1 MAIEKKNFLGGL
13 NSDIEDRLMPTGDYR
28 YALNVRASKSDGANE
43 GSIEN
48 TKGNTLISFPM
59 PNGDSKVL
67 GALDNIRENK
77 VIYFLYNGF
86 GNHSIREFDASTKTI
101 VTLLE
106 TPLLNFQPDN
116 YILDSFLIDDIL
128 TFNDRVNPPRSLN
141 ITRLRGRDYPVPFK
155 ESYLNLIVE
164 APGKPLTAEFKSDSS
179 VLTNNVR
186 NKLFQFRY
194 KYVYLD
200 NEESAWSPISKTATP
215 ISEAEYRPIAYY
227 PLNVNN
233 FIRISIPLGGDDV
246 KRVKIAARELNT
258 GDFFLA
264 EDIDKSKLSAQQ
276 TSPPLYDYDFYNDEV
291 YTSIDN
297 DGNSGMRLFDN
308 VPQFTD
314 SISPIDGNKIALGGV
329 TENYDPVDIDIET
342 NVVLGESVAVE
353 STSARIIGSDT
364 VDYRNIGYLNEGW
377 YASRPLGSSTADN
390 SRRKI
395 NGSEYVVIFS
405 QKLNYRNTPP
415 YTNSSEVGF
424 QNSNTIFIP
433 IFSGYS
439 YGGFVYGVFKSDPY
453 IDGTVYDRSLVLSP
467 TSSKETHILSG
478 SFMHE
483 IAIKSPNAAGVRY
496 VLNLKAEYMDLGET
510 DNFINKNIRVQYT
523 SQAGDSALDV
533 ARGLQQ
539 RLSFQGDVGDG
550 NMVIKASNSRAS
562 GNGGWSFTSGSNV
575 QSDEAILRVYVEGYA
590 VESEELPNRT
600 EPNLYNAIGE
610 KTPSLKTCVAKL
622 SVYAGW
628 TLENKRSLKSGTTGG
643 IGIVYYD
650 SPNRSGLTNISSVTD
665 RTLTTK
671 LKNFKV
677 PFFTERNITPGFT
690 PTETTL
696 SVDINHT
703 PPSWAKRYQI
713 VYTGNQTIEYIP
725 GVEGYKGFLQFRLG
739 DVTPSGRS
747 VSGSLKSNLNTVY
760 EFNDEIPDTTA
771 LGYSWSKGDRVRF
784 ISQPVSSNSLIY
796 LNNTSDVEVI
806 SFDVDTRELIFQEP
820 DFEVKKD
827 MVVEIY
833 TPKKRVD
840 EALYYEVGECYDIVN
855 GLHTGF
861 VNQTSTTPATVVLE
875 DIGDVYLRYRT
886 ASFSHP
892 VEDYAFSDFYSSDA
906 WNKGRPNRVDNNIKR
921 VKRPATVRFS
931 NNYIPNTNINGLSQF
946 DDFDFEDYDQQYGS
960 IERMYGENKD
970 LILFQNLKVGKV
982 RVSQTTLYGN
992 DGTSISTLK
1001 AQDKILSDI
1010 VYYNGE
1016 YGIGV
1021 NPESFAVYGNR
1032 LYFADVRRGAVLRL
1046 GNDGLTPISEYGM
1059 HNYFN
1064 DTFKSIIDKGS
1075 NYKVFG
1081 VFDVRFGEYVI
1092 SIQEGYV
1099 SNKFDVT
1106 TGELTE
1112 ERSVLDGGGVVTDP
1126 LVELEAVGFGDQ
1138 LSEDPNATTT
1148 ENLEAV
1154 GFGDQLI
1161 EDPDATTT
1169 ENLAVVGFGDQL
1181 SEDPNATTTAAETA
1195 DEVFSPE
1202 NPNPILND
1210 TIAFSELKK
1219 KWVTFYSYVPDIMV
1233 SNNIDLIS
1241 FKNGELYTHNSNNTY
1256 NNFYGLNNSTY
1267 IELISNMEPSKIK
1280 VYNHLLEEST
1290 HKFAVPL
1297 ITNQFG
1303 QKSSLIEDD
1312 FDDREGV
1319 WKASFLRDE
1328 NTPNVA
1334 LPLIEGDDL
1343 RCHSMSLLIKNSDT
1357 ELVKLF
1363 SVGLGLVI
1371 SHLTDR

>member
-13 NSDIEDRLMPTGDYR
+13 NSDVEDRLIPAGDYR
-28 YALNVRASKSDGANE
+28 FALNIRASKSDGANE

-48 TKGNTLISFPM
+48 TKGNKLISFPM
-59 PNGDSKVL
+59 PNGTSKVL
-67 GALDNIRENK
+67 GALDNIKENK

-116 YILDSFLIDDIL
+116 YILDSFLIADVL
-128 TFNDRVNPPRSLN
+128 TFNDRFNPPRSLN
-141 ITRLRGRDYPVPFK
+141 VTRLRNGDYPTPFK

-164 APGKPLTAEFKSDSS
+164 APGHPLEAEFMSDSS

-200 NEESAWSPISKTATP
+200 NEESAWSPISKVATP
-215 ISEAEYRPIAYY
+215 VSEAGYRPSAYY

-233 FIRISIPLGGDDV
+233 YIDLTLDLGDEYV

-258 GDFFLA
+258 GDFFLV
-264 EDIDKSKLSAQQ
+264 EDIDKEKIDMSITVPSVYKYQ
-276 TSPPLYDYDFYNDEV
+276 FYNDEV

-308 VPQFTD
+308 VPQLAD
-314 SISPIDGNKIALGGV
+314 SITPIDGNKIAFGAV

-342 NVVLGESVAVE
+342 RIVTGEAPNIDKPGVYFPVE
-353 STSARIIGSDT
+353 QGASFNDT
-364 VDYRNIGYLNEGW
+364 GYIQTGW
-377 YASRPLGSSTADN
+377 TFLID
-390 SRRKI
+390 
-395 NGSEYVVIFS
+395 
-405 QKLNYRNTPP
+405 
-415 YTNSSEVGF
+415 
-424 QNSNTIFIP
+424 
-433 IFSGYS
+433 
-439 YGGFVYGVFKSDPY
+439 VF
-453 IDGTVYDRSLVLSP
+453 
-467 TSSKETHILSG
+467 SSKK
-478 SFMHE
+478 E
-483 IAIKSPNAAGVRY
+483 IAIESSVYKVIAVQKHSYRNGFPGYTESSEPSIRGTGSFGYPFPNLPSIGGEAFTDFPSQYIAGTVKDRAFYMRLPNGVSEFTSSSLMHEAVIQPPAGGGIRY
-496 VLNLKAEYMDLGET
+496 VLSLKVSYLSLGTSDDRSEKR
-510 DNFINKNIRVQYT
+510 FRVQYT
-523 SQAGDSALDV
+523 SKANDNSESV
-533 ARGLQQ
+533 ARGL
-539 RLSFQGDVGDG
+539 RDALIALGEFDDG
-550 NMVIKASNSRAS
+550 KVVLKTNNSTVS
-562 GNGGWSFTSGSNV
+562 GGGAWSYDGFNIG
-575 QSDEAILRVYVEGYA
+575 QDEAMLRVYMEGYA
-590 VESEELPNRT
+590 TDPN
-600 EPNLYNAIGE
+600 PKVNVGANAI
-610 KTPSLKTCVAKL
+610 PVAIGNHVPAL
-622 SVYAGW
+622 IHSQITVGAYAGW
-628 TLENKRSLKSGTTGG
+628 TLENKRSLKSGATGG

-650 SPNRSGLTNISSVTD
+650 SPNRSGLANISSVTD

-677 PFFTERNITPGFT
+677 PFFTERSITAGHVPI
-690 PTETTL
+690 ETTL

-703 PPSWAKRYQI
+703 PPEWAKRYQI
-713 VYTGNQTIEYIP
+713 VYTGNQTVEYIP
-725 GVEGYKGFLQFRLG
+725 GNQGYKGFVQFRLG
-739 DVTPSGRS
+739 DVSQTGKIA
-747 VSGSLKSNLNTVY
+747 GGALMSNLSTIY
-760 EFNDEIPDTTA
+760 EYNDLIPDSVD
-771 LGYSWSKGDRVRF
+771 LGYSFTKGDRMRF
-784 ISQPVSSNSLIY
+784 ISEPVSGTNITYLRNSYDIEIL
-796 LNNTSDVEVI
+796 
-806 SFDVDTRELIFQEP
+806 SFDEDTKDIVFQTP
-820 DFEVKKD
+820 NFTVLKD

-833 TPKKRVD
+833 TPKKKVD

-855 GLHTGF
+855 GLHTGD
-861 VNQTSTTPATVVLE
+861 VDQTSTSPATINLD
-875 DIGDVYLRYRT
+875 DIGDVYLRYRIDP
-886 ASFSHP
+886 FSHP
-892 VEDYAFSDFYSSDA
+892 VEDYAYSDFYSSDA
-906 WNKGRPNRVDNNIKR
+906 WNKGRPNKVDNNIKR

-931 NNYIPNTNINGLSQF
+931 NNYIPSTNINGLSQF
-946 DDFDFEDYDQQYGS
+946 DDFDFEDYDQQYGN
-960 IERMYGENKD
+960 IERMYGEDKD
-970 LILFQNLKVGKV
+970 LILFQDLKVGKV

-1001 AQDKILSDI
+1001 SQDKILSDI

-1032 LYFADVRRGAVLRL
+1032 LYFVDVRRGAVLRL

-1081 VFDVRFGEYVI
+1081 VFDVRFDEYII

-1112 ERSVLDGGGVVTDP
+1112 ERSVLDGGAIAT
-1126 LVELEAVGFGDQ
+1126 DQ
-1138 LSEDPNATTT
+1138 LGEDVGSAIGDLLGEDPNAVT
-1148 ENLEAV
+1148 ETSSI
-1154 GFGDQLI
+1154 GDLLG
-1161 EDPDATTT
+1161 EDPDA
-1169 ENLAVVGFGDQL
+1169 EVVVE
-1181 SEDPNATTTAAETA
+1181 EDVV
-1195 DEVFSPE
+1195 EVFSPE
-1202 NPNPILND
+1202 NPSLIIND

-1233 SNNIDLIS
+1233 SNNIDLVS
-1241 FKNGELYTHNSNNTY
+1241 FKDGELYTHNSNSIY
-1256 NNFYGLNNSTY
+1256 NNFYGIDHSTY
-1267 IELISNMEPSKIK
+1267 IELISNLEPSKIK

-1290 HKFAVPL
+1290 HKFSVPI

-1303 QKSSLIEDD
+1303 QKSSLIDED

-1328 NTPNVA
+1328 NTPNIA

-1343 RCHSMSLLIKNSDT
+1343 RCHSMSLLLKNSDT
-1357 ELVKLF
+1357 ELVKMF
-1363 SVGLGLVI
+1363 SVGVGLVI